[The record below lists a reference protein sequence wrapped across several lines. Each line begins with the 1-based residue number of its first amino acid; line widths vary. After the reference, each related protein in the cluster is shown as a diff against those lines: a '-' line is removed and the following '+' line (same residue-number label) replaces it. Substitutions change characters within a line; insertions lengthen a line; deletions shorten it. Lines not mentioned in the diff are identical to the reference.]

1 MFCLP
6 NSWESVISYPV
17 PHSRFLK
24 GAGRELLSSS
34 CAAALLAG
42 ASASANA
49 QDAAPVWGPWGE
61 LGAQAGSEA
70 AGFLEGF
77 VPLAQDGESLV
88 FLDLRLDVG
97 ENARG
102 STSVGLGMRHIVGP
116 DLILG
121 ANVFADAVKT
131 DNGNYFGGATVGLEA
146 FTSIFDLRLNAHI
159 PIGGGTSTGSALR
172 SDGVSI
178 TNNQLVENR
187 SRINSSEALLYGL
200 TGEIGALFASPFG
213 EKQKLRTY
221 VGGYVYDRDGYDTQ
235 SGGRVGLEYRI
246 NDVLG
251 FSGSRFTLGAELVLD
266 SEDDLDA
273 LATARLRIPLF
284 GETVGATAPSTLS
297 PLEQRMTEGVRRDKG
312 IRAGS
317 KTNTSA
323 ASSVAVIN
331 PATGRV
337 YGGVYYADSVG
348 GGTGSYADPTS
359 LATAV
364 ANAGVDGLVIAL
376 GDNGTIS
383 TSGVTLQQGQILT
396 GGGETV
402 AVQLSDGTTTNFL
415 LSGTNGTIDG
425 DPGVTTVT
433 LASGATIRDLTI
445 QGGAIAV
452 GGNAVADATLQDLS
466 LQNTTGDGIHI
477 TGASNLT
484 LSGLSFS
491 GIGGSA
497 IFLNNHAA
505 TLSNIT
511 INGAGSGITI
521 ANNTGTTTL
530 STVSISNVTGNALT
544 FTNNTGVI
552 NVTDFTANTVGGDGI
567 QVSGGGSYGFSGTT
581 EINGLGAAASSD
593 GIDLSGTTNAT
604 LTFGDVDITGLG
616 GGTGLNMAGAD
627 ATLTM
632 QSLDVTGTG
641 VAGSRGVDISGTLN
655 GRSVTI
661 TNGGTVTNVDVGIV
675 LGTNGAAFAAPDAV
689 FTWGGGDIGGLAFA
703 LDGIGV
709 NAASGS
715 YSFGTTTFTGGFNF
729 LTAGTPNY
737 FVAATA
743 TGTGDGSSVDNRA
756 SISTAIGAAGGLGT
770 VNFILI
776 NDGAAIDTAGLTFAL
791 GDNQTVD
798 TFGDGRTFV
807 DAGLLVAAS
816 ITGDNIP
823 TGSTVISDPTGN
835 GAATLT
841 NSSGAVSTIEVGNN
855 NAVRNITLGS
865 SAGTALSGTGISGLT
880 IEGVTIGSGGT
891 TAVNGISLTNTT
903 GAVTLT
909 NVSVDNTSGTGVA
922 IINAQG
928 TVTGN
933 NVDITGSKAL
943 RVAGGDAA
951 ISFNASS
958 SIDNTSGIAVS
969 ITGRIG
975 GSFSHFGT
983 ISSNGAGASGIV
995 IHSAAAAN
1003 DVTFGGQVSLGT
1015 TTALGGGVGVGID
1028 NNGQSSANAFTGG
1041 LEIATTGSDG
1051 FLATNGGSIS
1061 VAAAGT
1067 RSISTSGG
1075 TAFNVYGTAIGSG
1088 GVTFDSVTGSS
1099 SGVLPGIRAA
1109 NLDTT
1114 LGGIALGSADLD
1126 GHTGAAIEI
1135 QGVGGANGFSLTAAD
1150 IDLGAGGA
1158 GVTVSGANGTVSIGT
1173 GTANGITGLNIDGGT
1188 SGIVIAQTSGTLN
1201 LGTTS
1206 SGTVQIG
1213 STSAPSS
1220 SALSIGSDAGGTIN
1234 LGNTTNQARL
1244 DAVFNGIRSHDADA
1258 TTTLTN
1264 VRTSSQTS
1272 TAVTIADNDGDGET
1286 RFEGGLAV
1294 STTGG
1299 TALSISSARA
1309 SVASA
1314 PGLNTLT
1321 ASGTGTGLLLFN
1333 STIGSA
1339 GLHFDTVNIATSG
1352 NGISLSGATTGGD
1365 IVLGDVDIN
1374 GTANGTNAISVSGT
1388 VSNTITIADFD
1399 TNLLQGQTAL
1409 DIDGAYS
1416 GTMTFGDFDVTSSS
1430 TTGTIGIDLQTA
1442 TGGGTVQ
1449 VGDTTVAGENASISG
1464 VDTGVLLGA
1473 ATDLTFTFG
1482 DGESGIDTGS
1492 TIDATTGI
1500 DASSAP
1506 VAGTYNF
1513 QDVAFAGSPGKGFG
1527 IGRIY
1532 FVDADGAAGG
1542 GDGSGS
1548 DAANPM
1554 TLAAAELAAAAGDII
1569 ILINNGSAIT
1579 AVGTNGDNT
1588 LNLKDT
1594 QQLLSFGDGAGGSQA
1609 IVVNLTVPPT
1619 IQLFAPN
1626 LTLNDPTGNGA
1637 ATLTTSA
1644 GDNVVTL
1651 GASGNRLA
1659 GFDLEGN
1666 GTAARGIKDNGAG
1679 ATGTLIE
1686 RSRISNFANYGI
1698 EITPSTNTTISGV
1711 TFSGNANDILLNAAG
1726 TSISN
1731 MTSTGVTGTSI
1742 TLNNATGTTTLQ
1754 NISIS
1759 GAAAGIA
1766 FNNAGGTINAVN
1778 VDISGGNTL
1787 SIDGGD
1793 AVFTFDSDSSI
1804 DNTAGTAVTL
1814 DNRSGGSFTH
1824 AGTIASNGAG
1834 SSGIAISGA
1843 TAASDVTF
1851 SGTVSLGTTTA
1862 LGGGMGVTINNNGQA
1877 STIAFDA
1884 GLDIAT
1890 QGYTGLLAFDGGTL
1904 RISDAASE
1912 RVTATNARALELN
1925 GINSNV
1931 TFDEVN
1937 ATNANMDSV
1946 LLQNVD
1952 GSFTLKGGTLNTV
1965 ASGSSFSSLKVLQN
1979 DAGATRSLTLDI
1991 NGLTI
1996 NHDASGAA
2004 VAQNE
2009 FGILVETQG
2018 DDRAIVSIAN
2028 STFKTEDSSVR
2039 LRGLGPA
2046 GNLIVTDFSDNT
2058 LVGDATAFDPTLFGN
2073 GVTFSGVTF
2082 DSDLATAGLQTVA
2095 GGRFQAGSAAQAIR
2109 SGIFFNTLTGPNQ
2122 GTIAFDDYDANVYST
2137 TLQVEGNQPGLAVNI
2152 ADGSVVGG
2160 SMSLGFGGGGPVGG
2174 TITLSD
2180 LTLTQSYGGHALLI
2194 RNFTGAF
2201 TVTGAATILA
2211 PEVSSQ
2217 VGGNYLRSETSA
2229 VKVVNSAANISFNTL
2244 DIQSTPMLAPG
2255 AGLEFTT
2262 GGATIGLDLNGN
2274 TGSFSVS
2281 GTTTIADTVDDAIRI
2296 TDTSGVISFGQV
2308 TITNP
2313 GTDSTIGAP
2322 LIPALPAGAAAI
2334 RIAGTIDGA
2343 IHFDNIDIA
2352 LDNDNRTGFD
2362 VSGATLNAAVTADD
2376 FDLIS
2381 SSATGTIGVDLRGV
2395 LGGQTIRLGDTA
2407 AGGTSSS
2414 IAGVDTG
2421 VFLNAASNA
2430 NFTFGDGEDGIDTG
2444 STIDA
2449 TTAIDASSAPIAG
2462 TYNFQDVAFAGSPGK
2477 GFGVGRIYF
2486 VDADGA
2492 AGGGDGSGSDAANP
2506 MTLADAEL
2514 AAATDDIIIL
2524 INNGSAI
2531 TAAGT
2536 NGDNTLNLKDTQQLL
2551 SFGDGAG
2558 GSQAVAVN
2566 LTVPPTIQ
2574 LFAPSL
2580 TIDDPTGNGAA
2591 TLTTSAGDNVV
2602 TLGSSGNHI
2611 AGLDLEGNGTAARGI
2626 KDNGTGATGTLIE
2639 RSRISNFA
2647 NYGIEI
2653 TPSTNTTISG
2663 VTFSGNANDIL
2674 LNAAGSSISNMTS
2687 TGVTGTS
2694 ITLNNATG
2702 TTTLQNISI
2711 SGAAAG
2717 IAFNNAGGTINAVNV
2732 DISGGNTLSID
2743 GGDAVFTFDGASSI
2757 NNTSGTAVSITGRS
2771 GGSFTHAGTIVSNG
2785 AGSSGILSSGATGA
2799 HTISFTGTLDLGTTT
2814 ALGGHGVFIDNATQ
2828 AVTVSFADI
2837 DVATDGGFGMIVQNG
2852 GTLSVGTG
2860 SLAVNNAQIANFA
2873 GIAVGAGG
2881 VNFTSITGTNIAG
2894 PAGLGL
2900 HTITGGA
2907 FTVSGTTS
2915 ISGTLGSAIAATN
2928 VSSDMTFGAVNLM
2941 PTSGDGLLLT
2951 GNSGTLTTGDMTIAM
2966 GAGGNGIR
2974 ATGTNGNMT
2983 FGNVDITNL
2992 GAGTGLNLSGGT
3004 FDGQVTFARLDISGT
3019 SQVGSKGIDLTG
3031 YDNSKDVVT
3040 TNSGTIQG
3048 VQVGVDLTNANIANG
3063 VRFQYGDGSA
3073 PVASLIDTSGI
3084 AGNFAIVTTGT
3095 TATGEY
3101 NFEDVGF
3108 GASNVANLQGPTV
3121 FVIDNAG
3128 TSGLGTFA
3136 DPGTAGEAEASGADV
3151 IVLIDTNVNG
3161 SSDLIDLNAQ
3171 GETSLDLADGQVLIG
3186 LAAGESI
3193 DVSTLGISGGG
3204 APASVKLTGMGSSS
3218 VVAAPATG
3226 IDTVLPTL
3234 TSATGNT
3241 VTLAGSSGIQNVQI
3255 TNGGTFDGIAA
3266 SYAAAENLIV
3276 RFSSIGG
3283 GTGGDAIDVA
3293 TTSGASTF
3301 DFQGLALTS
3310 GLRLD
3315 GSGGG
3320 SLSGTATGTN
3330 TINTTTGQLIS
3341 LNGVSIAA
3349 SGMSFD
3355 TLASSGK
3362 ITGNAVTMT
3371 NVGGA
3376 GTFTANAM
3384 NIAGSTA
3391 NGIDISSS
3399 SGAFSFGTVT
3409 IGSDATADNV
3419 ATGIRLDNNSGSF
3432 TLTGSSIIHN
3442 RTGSG
3447 VAITNS
3453 AASFAADFQAQIE
3466 VRNWANA
3473 SAGAGDGFVLTNNS
3487 TATIN
3492 FTNLVYN
3499 DNPRTGGPLTTG
3511 QAIVANDGGILTI
3524 SGGAIRTNNILGA
3537 DTYAVD
3543 IANTTLGAGGITIET
3558 LWIDHD
3564 DAGESGGGLKL
3575 VNNTGTFTFS
3585 TIQGISAVNA
3595 SAILASNTGTLNIGT
3610 TSAGGLTSNGRA
3622 VLDISNT
3629 TLNLNATHTR
3639 STGSTGTGMR
3649 LLGVGGTVNLT
3660 GNMTITGSTGTG
3672 LLVANSVSGT
3682 TFNFSGGTKT
3692 INSGMQTAVSLT
3704 ANTGS
3709 TISFIGGGLDIDATA
3724 GAGFVAADG
3733 GTVTVQGAGNSLTT
3747 TTGTALRVTD
3757 TTIDAAGLTFQSISS
3772 NGTSYGIFLD
3782 TTGGAGGLTV
3792 TGDGT
3797 APARGGNGSG
3807 GTIQNSTRTGIWLNN
3822 TVDVN
3827 LSHMTVTGSADQGI
3841 DALRVNNLTLNG
3853 MTLSSN
3859 GNANAEHGLSIIDGS
3874 GTYDLS
3880 QVLAEGNFDSNI
3892 RVLQQTGATGMTSFL
3907 LDDSTLRNVTTGSL
3921 RDGIS
3926 IDLQT
3931 GASVGTITVQNSS
3944 FSNNADYNIH
3954 LTLDG
3959 TATVTSTTISGN
3971 TMTSVGGGFS
3981 GGGIAVHH
3989 ANSNSSNAITIT
4001 GNAIGTAGVI
4011 GSAGYDSISLTILG
4025 HATSASAGTMTAL
4038 IQNNTIHDF
4047 GGAGIVLTAKDGTSN
4062 QAILNATVRN
4072 NTVTETGSAFAF
4084 AAVFADSRDGNQ
4096 LCLDLGGAGFENNL
4110 TTTTPTAQEIAVRA
4124 MSNGTLN
4131 LNGYGGA
4138 ANDGAAIEAYLQGRN
4153 TGTPVVATSLA
4164 SGGVIQG
4171 GGACPL
4177 P

>member
-1 MFCLP
+1 MFCPP

-102 STSVGLGMRHIVGP
+102 STSVGLGLRRIVGP

-131 DNGNYFGGATVGLEA
+131 DNGNYFGGATLGLEA

-159 PIGGGTSTGSALR
+159 PIGGGTSAGSTLR

-187 SRINSSEALLYGL
+187 TRINSSEALLYGL

-221 VGGYVYDRDGYDTQ
+221 LGGYVYDRDGYDTQ
-235 SGGRVGLEYRI
+235 SGGRIGLEYRI
-246 NDVLG
+246 DDVLG

-273 LATARLRIPLF
+273 LASARLRIPLF
-284 GETVGATAPSTLS
+284 GGTTDAGTRSTLS

-312 IRAGS
+312 IRAGN
-317 KTNTSA
+317 KTSTSA

-331 PATGRV
+331 PETGRV

-348 GGTGSYADPTS
+348 GGTGSFADPTS

-383 TSGVTLQQGQILT
+383 TSGITLQQGQILT

-433 LASGATIRDLTI
+433 LANGATIRDLTI

-452 GGNAVADATLQDLS
+452 GGSGVADATLQDLS

-484 LSGLSFS
+484 LSNLSFS

-521 ANNTGTTTL
+521 ANNTGTTNL

-627 ATLTM
+627 ATLAM

-641 VAGSRGVDISGTLN
+641 VAGSKGVDISGTLN

-661 TNGGTVTNVDVGIV
+661 TNGGTITNVGTGIV
-675 LGTNGAAFAAPDAV
+675 LGTNGAAFAAPNAV

-709 NAASGS
+709 NAANGS

-729 LTAGTPNY
+729 LSAGTPNY

-791 GDNQTVD
+791 ADNQTVD

-807 DAGLLVAAS
+807 DAGLLVAAN

-823 TGSTVISDPTGN
+823 AGSTVISDPTGN

-865 SAGTALSGTGISGLT
+865 SAGTALSGSGISGLT

-891 TAVNGISLTNTT
+891 TAVNGISLANTT

-909 NVSVDNTSGTGVA
+909 NVSVNNTSGTGVA

-933 NVDITGSKAL
+933 NVDITGSNAL
-943 RVAGGDAA
+943 AVSGGDAA

-958 SIDNTSGIAVS
+958 SIDNTAGAAVS

-975 GSFSHFGT
+975 GSFSHYGT

-995 IHSAAAAN
+995 VHSATGAS

-1015 TTALGGGVGVGID
+1015 TTALGGGLGVNID
-1028 NNGQSSANAFTGG
+1028 NNGQT
-1041 LEIATTGSDG
+1041 
-1051 FLATNGGSIS
+1051 
-1061 VAAAGT
+1061 
-1067 RSISTSGG
+1067 
-1075 TAFNVYGTAIGSG
+1075 
-1088 GVTFDSVTGSS
+1088 
-1099 SGVLPGIRAA
+1099 
-1109 NLDTT
+1109 
-1114 LGGIALGSADLD
+1114 
-1126 GHTGAAIEI
+1126 
-1135 QGVGGANGFSLTAAD
+1135 
-1150 IDLGAGGA
+1150 
-1158 GVTVSGANGTVSIGT
+1158 
-1173 GTANGITGLNIDGGT
+1173 
-1188 SGIVIAQTSGTLN
+1188 
-1201 LGTTS
+1201 
-1206 SGTVQIG
+1206 
-1213 STSAPSS
+1213 
-1220 SALSIGSDAGGTIN
+1220 
-1234 LGNTTNQARL
+1234 
-1244 DAVFNGIRSHDADA
+1244 
-1258 TTTLTN
+1258 
-1264 VRTSSQTS
+1264 
-1272 TAVTIADNDGDGET
+1272 
-1286 RFEGGLAV
+1286 
-1294 STTGG
+1294 
-1299 TALSISSARA
+1299 
-1309 SVASA
+1309 
-1314 PGLNTLT
+1314 
-1321 ASGTGTGLLLFN
+1321 
-1333 STIGSA
+1333 
-1339 GLHFDTVNIATSG
+1339 
-1352 NGISLSGATTGGD
+1352 
-1365 IVLGDVDIN
+1365 
-1374 GTANGTNAISVSGT
+1374 
-1388 VSNTITIADFD
+1388 
-1399 TNLLQGQTAL
+1399 
-1409 DIDGAYS
+1409 
-1416 GTMTFGDFDVTSSS
+1416 
-1430 TTGTIGIDLQTA
+1430 
-1442 TGGGTVQ
+1442 
-1449 VGDTTVAGENASISG
+1449 
-1464 VDTGVLLGA
+1464 
-1473 ATDLTFTFG
+1473 
-1482 DGESGIDTGS
+1482 
-1492 TIDATTGI
+1492 
-1500 DASSAP
+1500 
-1506 VAGTYNF
+1506 
-1513 QDVAFAGSPGKGFG
+1513 
-1527 IGRIY
+1527 
-1532 FVDADGAAGG
+1532 
-1542 GDGSGS
+1542 
-1548 DAANPM
+1548 
-1554 TLAAAELAAAAGDII
+1554 
-1569 ILINNGSAIT
+1569 
-1579 AVGTNGDNT
+1579 
-1588 LNLKDT
+1588 
-1594 QQLLSFGDGAGGSQA
+1594 
-1609 IVVNLTVPPT
+1609 
-1619 IQLFAPN
+1619 
-1626 LTLNDPTGNGA
+1626 
-1637 ATLTTSA
+1637 
-1644 GDNVVTL
+1644 
-1651 GASGNRLA
+1651 
-1659 GFDLEGN
+1659 
-1666 GTAARGIKDNGAG
+1666 
-1679 ATGTLIE
+1679 
-1686 RSRISNFANYGI
+1686 
-1698 EITPSTNTTISGV
+1698 
-1711 TFSGNANDILLNAAG
+1711 
-1726 TSISN
+1726 
-1731 MTSTGVTGTSI
+1731 
-1742 TLNNATGTTTLQ
+1742 
-1754 NISIS
+1754 
-1759 GAAAGIA
+1759 
-1766 FNNAGGTINAVN
+1766 
-1778 VDISGGNTL
+1778 
-1787 SIDGGD
+1787 
-1793 AVFTFDSDSSI
+1793 
-1804 DNTAGTAVTL
+1804 
-1814 DNRSGGSFTH
+1814 
-1824 AGTIASNGAG
+1824 
-1834 SSGIAISGA
+1834 
-1843 TAASDVTF
+1843 
-1851 SGTVSLGTTTA
+1851 
-1862 LGGGMGVTINNNGQA
+1862 
-1877 STIAFDA
+1877 STIAFDG

-1890 QGYTGLLAFDGGTL
+1890 QGYTGLLAFGGGTL

-1912 RVTATNARALELN
+1912 RVTAANARVIELN

-1931 TFDEVN
+1931 TFDEVI
-1937 ATNANMDSV
+1937 ATNANMDSM

-1952 GSFTLKGGTLNTV
+1952 GTFTLKGGTLNTV
-1965 ASGSSFSSLKVLQN
+1965 ASGSNFSSVKVLQN
-1979 DAGATRSLTLDI
+1979 DVGATRSLTLDI

-2039 LRGLGPA
+2039 LFGHGPA

-2109 SGIFFNTLTGPNQ
+2109 SGVFFTTSAGRNQ

-2152 ADGSVVGG
+2152 ADGSVSGDR
-2160 SMSLGFGGGGPVGG
+2160 MSLGGGGPVSG
-2174 TITLSD
+2174 TITLSELS
-2180 LTLTQSYGGHALLI
+2180 LTRLTGGNALQI
-2194 RNFTGAF
+2194 ENFTGAF
-2201 TVTGAATILA
+2201 TVTGATTILS
-2211 PEVSSQ
+2211 PEVASQ
-2217 VGGNYLRSETSA
+2217 IGSNYLRSTVTA
-2229 VKVVNSAANISFNTL
+2229 VAVANSAANISFNTL
-2244 DIQSTPMLAPG
+2244 DIQSTAMPAPG
-2255 AGLEFTT
+2255 AGREFTT
-2262 GGATIGLDLNGN
+2262 GGATVGLDLKGN

-2296 TDTSGVISFGQV
+2296 TDTSGAISFGQV

-2313 GTDSTIGAP
+2313 GADSTIGAP
-2322 LIPALPAGAAAI
+2322 LALLIPALPADAAAI
-2334 RIAGTIDGA
+2334 RIAGTIDGT

-2376 FDLIS
+2376 FDLTS

-2395 LGGQTIRLGDTA
+2395 LGGQTIRLGDTV
-2407 AGGTSSS
+2407 AGGASSS

-2430 NFTFGDGEDGIDTG
+2430 NFTFGDGESGVDTG
-2444 STIDA
+2444 STIAA
-2449 TTAIDASSAPIAG
+2449 TTAIDASSAPVAG

-2477 GFGVGRIYF
+2477 GFGIGRIYF

-2492 AGGGDGSGSDAANP
+2492 GGGGDGSGSDAANP
-2506 MTLADAEL
+2506 MTLAAAEL
-2514 AAATDDIIIL
+2514 AAAAGDIIIL
-2524 INNGSAI
+2524 INNGSTI

-2558 GSQAVAVN
+2558 GSQAIVVN

-2574 LFAPSL
+2574 LFAPGL

-2591 TLTTSAGDNVV
+2591 TLTSSAGANVV
-2602 TLGSSGNHI
+2602 TLGSSGNRI

-2626 KDNGTGATGTLIE
+2626 KDNGAGATGTLIE

-2663 VTFSGNANDIL
+2663 VTFSGNANDIR
-2674 LNAAGSSISNMTS
+2674 LNAAGTSISNVTS

-2694 ITLNNATG
+2694 ITLNNTTG
-2702 TTTLQNISI
+2702 TTTLENISI
-2711 SGAAAG
+2711 SGAANG
-2717 IAFNNAGGTINAVNV
+2717 IAFNNAGGTINATNV
-2732 DISGGNTLSID
+2732 DISGGNTLAIS
-2743 GGDAVFTFDGASSI
+2743 GGDAVFTFDTASSI
-2757 NNTSGTAVSITGRS
+2757 DNTSGTAVSITGRS
-2771 GGSFTHAGTIVSNG
+2771 GGSFTHAGSIVANG
-2785 AGSSGILSSGATGA
+2785 AGTTGIWSSGATGA
-2799 HTISFTGTLDLGTTT
+2799 NTVSFTGTLDLGTTT

-2828 AVTVSFADI
+2828 AVTISFADI

-2873 GIAVGAGG
+2873 GIAFGAGG

-2894 PAGLGL
+2894 PGLGL

-2928 VSSDMTFGAVNLM
+2928 VSSNMTFGAVNL
-2941 PTSGDGLLLT
+2941 TLASGDGLLLT

-2974 ATGTNGNMT
+2974 ATGTNGNMS

-3004 FDGQVTFARLDISGT
+3004 FDGQITFASLDISGT
-3019 SQVGSKGIDLTG
+3019 SQTGSRGIDLTG

-3048 VQVGVDLTNANIANG
+3048 VQVGIDLTNADIANG

-3108 GASNVANLQGPTV
+3108 GASNVANLAGPTV

-3136 DPGTAGEAEASGADV
+3136 DPGTASEAEASGANV

-3161 SSDLIDLNAQ
+3161 VSDLIDLNAQ
-3171 GETSLDLADGQVLIG
+3171 GESSLDLADGQVLIG
-3186 LAAGESI
+3186 LKAGESI

-3234 TSATGNT
+3234 TSATGDT

-3266 SYAAAENLIV
+3266 SYAAAEDLII

-3293 TTSGASTF
+3293 TTAGASTF
-3301 DFQGLALTS
+3301 DFSGLALTS

-3320 SLSGTATGTN
+3320 SLTGTATGTN

-3341 LNGVSIAA
+3341 LNSVTIDAG
-3349 SGMSFD
+3349 GMAFD

-3362 ITGNAVTMT
+3362 VTGNAVTMT
-3371 NVGGA
+3371 NVGGP
-3376 GTFTANAM
+3376 GTFTANSM
-3384 NIAGSTA
+3384 DIAGSTA

-3399 SGAFSFGTVT
+3399 SGTFSFGTVT

-3432 TLTGSSIIHN
+3432 TLNNSSIIRN
-3442 RTGSG
+3442 PTGSG
-3447 VAITNS
+3447 VSITNS
-3453 AASFAADFQAQIE
+3453 AASFTADFLGQIE
-3466 VRNWANA
+3466 VRHYANA
-3473 SAGAGDGFVLTNNS
+3473 SASAGDGFVLTNNS
-3487 TATIN
+3487 TAAIN
-3492 FTNLVYN
+3492 FNSLVYN
-3499 DNPRTGGPLTTG
+3499 DEPRTGGPLTTG
-3511 QAIVANDGGILTI
+3511 QAIVANDGGVLTI
-3524 SGGAIRTNNILGA
+3524 SGGTIRTNNILGA

-3543 IANTTLGAGGITIET
+3543 IANTTLGAGGITIDT

-3564 DAGESGGGLKL
+3564 DMVESGGGVKL
-3575 VNNTGTFTFS
+3575 VNNTGTFSFS
-3585 TIQGISAVNA
+3585 TITGISAVNA

-3629 TLNLNATHTR
+3629 TLNLNATNTR

-3682 TFNFSGGTKT
+3682 TLNFSGGTKT
-3692 INSGMQTAVSLT
+3692 INSGMQTAVNLT
-3704 ANTGS
+3704 GNAGS
-3709 TISFIGGGLDIDATA
+3709 AINFIGGGLDIDATS
-3724 GAGFVAADG
+3724 GAGFVAAGG

-3747 TTGTALRVTD
+3747 TTGTALNVTD
-3757 TTIDAAGLTFQSISS
+3757 TTIGAAGLTFQSISS
-3772 NGTSYGIFLD
+3772 NGATSGILLK
-3782 TTGGAGGLTV
+3782 TTGTAGGLTV
-3792 TGDGT
+3792 TGDGSV
-3797 APARGGNGSG
+3797 PARGGNGSG
-3807 GTIQNSTRTGIWLNN
+3807 GTIRNSTGTGIWLIN

-3880 QVLAEGNFDSNI
+3880 QLIASGNYDSNI
-3892 RVLQQTGATGMTSFL
+3892 RVVQETGATGMTSFL
-3907 LDDSTLRNVTTGSL
+3907 LDDSTLQNVTTGSY

-3926 IDLQT
+3926 IDLLS
-3931 GASVGTITVQNSS
+3931 GAAIGTITVQNSS
-3944 FSNNADYNIH
+3944 FSNNADYNIQ

-3981 GGGIAVHH
+3981 GGAIAVHH

-4038 IQNNTIHDF
+4038 IENNTIHDF
-4047 GGAGIVLTAKDGTSN
+4047 GGVGIALTAKDGSSN

-4096 LCLDLGGAGFENNL
+4096 LCLDLGGTGYENNL
-4110 TTTTPTAQEIAVRA
+4110 TTTTPSAQEVALRA
-4124 MSNGTLN
+4124 NSSATVN

-4153 TGTPVVATSLA
+4153 TGAPVVATSLA